1 MAGVLTAE
9 FLDEFPKTTR
19 AGSGQSGPRV
29 TDVDIALENLKGSWD
44 GVSPTKVLKLIDYNV
59 EVVGEGDDERVVEV
73 EEDKARTRASGR
85 IPGIRA
91 RGYTT
96 EAGWEIA
103 SRNGAVYARFHG
115 EGNVPVKES
124 KPVGEAVPV

>member
-29 TDVDIALENLKGSWD
+29 TDVDIALENLKGTYD
-44 GVSPTKVLKLIDYNV
+44 GTGPTKVLRLIDYNV
-59 EVVGEGDDERVVEV
+59 ELGDDGETVPVD
-73 EEDKARTRASGR
+73 EDKARTRASGR
-85 IPGIRA
+85 IPGIRQ

-103 SRNGAVYARFHG
+103 SRNGAVYARYHG
-115 EGNVPVKES
+115 EGNVPVKEA